1 MTERNKAS
9 AKPKTRKKKEKIFYC
24 TMQISERCDSLSGN
38 HTTEADFY
46 KSYSIF
52 EKNGR
57 QHICKDC
64 IKEFV
69 YDEDGKVDMENF
81 KIILRK
87 LDLPFIKEVFES
99 SVADK
104 NETVGMYFKNIAL
117 NYKTYTWDDSDAD
130 INEYI
135 DEETH
140 KLTDSELLKKW
151 GKFPLEDLKW
161 LEADYEDWYAN
172 HDCSLLSTRKL
183 IKLICLKELEVQRM
197 KEQGID
203 TDKKEKALLDLL
215 NSGNLTPRTM
225 QLTNQDESQ
234 QAFGVWLRDI
244 EKNRPAEYFEDK
256 KLYHDYDGIMDYIN
270 RFLFRPM
277 KNLISNSRDFDKE
290 FQPLEFEDQDDYSD
304 FDPDYNG
311 DGE

>member
-1 MTERNKAS
+1 
-9 AKPKTRKKKEKIFYC
+9 
-24 TMQISERCDSLSGN
+24 MQISEKCDSLSGN
-38 HTTEADFY
+38 HTAETDFY

-244 EKNRPAEYFEDK
+244 EKNKPAEYFEDK
-256 KLYHDYDGIMDYIN
+256 KLYHDYDGIMGYID
-270 RFLFRPM
+270 RFIYRPM
-277 KNLISNSRDFDKE
+277 RNLITGSRDFDKE

-304 FDPDYNG
+304 FDPDYKP
-311 DGE
+311 EE